1 MLLHIKFILWKIK
14 IISNFI
20 ICYFIIS
27 TKYLLIFKL
36 SNFKVIQVN
45 PLVDGSQSS
54 LWYVVLR
61 TNKNIVTKNCSYIYI
76 PRNSYEVLINN
87 SNINLFIII
96 GLVYSAK
103 TVLSV
108 GIERYSSK
116 TSWMVFSRVLLIWK
130 LWSLSHS

>member
-14 IISNFI
+14 ITSNFI

-45 PLVDGSQSS
+45 PLLDGSQSS

-116 TSWMVFSRVLLIWK
+116 TSWMVFSRVLLIWE